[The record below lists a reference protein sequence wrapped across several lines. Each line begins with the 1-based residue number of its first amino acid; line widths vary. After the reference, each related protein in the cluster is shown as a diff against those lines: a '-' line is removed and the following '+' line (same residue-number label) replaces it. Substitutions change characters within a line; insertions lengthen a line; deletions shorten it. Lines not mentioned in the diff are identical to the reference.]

1 MDNELQEMRE
11 LVAQL
16 RTDNE
21 RLRQDRVMTEQL
33 DPGAASTSTARP
45 VASGSTDTGAGMV
58 ERFMFIPRDRR
69 CPNFNGRSGIGID
82 EWVEEARACMR
93 IRNMTSAE
101 QAFFLY
107 DHLEGEARDEI
118 KYRASA
124 DKNDPEKIIL
134 ALREIYGCAES
145 YIALQETFFS
155 QRQQEGETL
164 LEFSLALLSLFEK
177 VKSQSPHVISN
188 GDVTVRDQ
196 FVECVSYNA
205 LHREL
210 KQLIRRQ
217 PTVTLLGVRGEAI
230 RWEREGM
237 PGGIRGRSQSVPS
250 LSGIQYEVR
259 GSAGLV
265 SVQGSQASEL
275 SELREMLHQQ
285 QQQID
290 QLTQTIAHNQNIFPR
305 GRASRPFQLIC
316 RRCQQPGHFA
326 RECDRERQSP
336 RPPSGPFVASLPG
349 ERRPFSGPKSSE
361 NYFLPGCRATV
372 R

>member
-16 RTDNE
+16 RADNE
-21 RLRQDRVMTEQL
+21 RLRQDPVTMEQL

-45 VASGSTDTGAGMV
+45 ATPRSADAGAGMV
-58 ERFMFIPRDRR
+58 ERFVFIPRDRR
-69 CPNFNGRSGIGID
+69 CLNFNGRSGIRID

-93 IRNMTSAE
+93 IRTMTSAE

-118 KYRASA
+118 KYRSNA
-124 DKNDPEKIIL
+124 DKCDPEKIIS

-145 YIALQETFFS
+145 YITLQETFFS
-155 QRQQEGETL
+155 RRQQEGETL
-164 LEFSLALLSLFEK
+164 LEFSLALLSLHEK
-177 VKSQSPHVISN
+177 VKSQSPYVISN
-188 GDVTVRDQ
+188 GDVIVRDQ
-196 FVECVSYNA
+196 FVECVSDNA
-205 LHREL
+205 LRREL

-237 PGGIRGRSQSVPS
+237 PGGTRGRSQSVPS
-250 LSGIQYEVR
+250 VSGIQYEVR
-259 GSAGLV
+259 GSSGLV
-265 SVQGSQASEL
+265 SAQGSQSSEL
-275 SELREMLHQQ
+275 SELREMLRRQ

-290 QLTQTIAHNQNIFPR
+290 RLTQTIAHSQNTFPH
-305 GRASRPFQLIC
+305 GRASGPSQLIC

-326 RECDRERQSP
+326 RECDGERQP
-336 RPPSGPFVASLPG
+336 TRPPSRPFVASLPG
-349 ERRPFSGPKSSE
+349 ERRPISGPNPPE
-361 NYFLPGCRATV
+361 N
-372 R
+372 